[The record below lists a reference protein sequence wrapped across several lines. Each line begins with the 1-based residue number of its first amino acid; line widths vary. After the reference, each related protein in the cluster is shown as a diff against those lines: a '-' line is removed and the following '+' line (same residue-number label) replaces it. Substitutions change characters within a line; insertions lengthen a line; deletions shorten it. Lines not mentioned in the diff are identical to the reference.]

1 MEGFIAIVFI
11 IYIIINI
18 CSCIMYSRSYE
29 SFFDFVFS
37 SLIFGIIGLP
47 GVCFGIIGRK
57 IHEDNKISKWEA
69 EEKRRKEE
77 EKIQQEKERTIRE
90 TKSKEIQ
97 KQLEIRALQIEQ
109 SQMFKKLLSFI
120 TETETPNQI
129 DIGSEQVTIYLNG
142 KTKTFDYLL
151 NGIENIKITKD
162 KDDDSRNSDLYALAF
177 AVSKNIN
184 ANYTINPERKFN
196 KWADYMFYETTKVTL
211 KRKLPSI
218 V

>member
-1 MEGFIAIVFI
+1 MEGFIATIFI

-18 CSCIMYSRSYE
+18 CSFIMYSRSYE

-47 GVCFGIIGRK
+47 GVCLGIIGRK
-57 IHEDNKISKWEA
+57 IHEENKISKWD
-69 EEKRRKEE
+69 EEKKRRE
-77 EKIQQEKERTIRE
+77 EKEKILQEKERTIRE

-97 KQLEIRALQIEQ
+97 KELEIRALQIEQ

-120 TETETPNQI
+120 TETETPYQI
-129 DIGSEQVTIYLNG
+129 VVESERVTVYLNG
-142 KTKTFDYLL
+142 RTKTFEFLL
-151 NGIENIKITKD
+151 NGIENIKITTD

-184 ANYTINPERKFN
+184 ANYTIYPERKFN
-196 KWADYMFYETTKVTL
+196 KWDDYMFYETIKVTL